1 MGGNGQ
7 KQSVF
12 LFDLFVCSIRFVCV
26 VCLSDCMFSLLV
38 FGVNII
44 VLKTK
49 LYLNWGL
56 NILVAIG
63 DFDLELS
70 PCHVI
75 PVLFL
80 NNSIELV

>member
-1 MGGNGQ
+1 
-7 KQSVF
+7 
-12 LFDLFVCSIRFVCV
+12 
-26 VCLSDCMFSLLV
+26 MFSLLV

-44 VLKTK
+44 VFKTK
-49 LYLNWGL
+49 LYVNWGL
-56 NILVAIG
+56 NILVAFG